1 MPNINQRRVID
12 PILSTVVQGYRHP
25 DHVGGLLFPRVPV
38 RTAGGQILEF
48 GQESFKLY
56 SSARAPGAATKRIQF
71 GYLGRPFALENH
83 ALEAPVPREHAR
95 DAAEVPGIDLGT
107 RAVNL
112 VMQSMSLSLE
122 SAQAVLA
129 TTAGNYDSAHKVTLS
144 GTAQWSDKSASNPI
158 GDISTARE
166 AVRSTVGL
174 YPNTLILSAAA
185 FAQLKDHPQLTDRIK
200 YTQSGVL
207 TPALIGAVLD
217 IPTVA
222 VGGAITFSDAG
233 VATSLWGK
241 HAVLAYVPPVPSTME
256 EPSYGYTYAM
266 EGHPLVEAPY
276 WEPQTKSWIY
286 GVAYERVPVLSGIT
300 SGYLITNAVA

>member
-12 PILSTVVQGYRHP
+12 PILSTVVQGYRQP
-25 DHVGGLLFPRVPV
+25 EHVGMALFPRVPV
-38 RTAGGQILEF
+38 PVAGGQVLEF
-48 GQESFKLY
+48 GKESFKLY
-56 SSARAPGAATKRIQF
+56 GTSRAPGSATKRVTF
-71 GYLGRPFALENH
+71 GYLGKPYALENH

-95 DAAEVPGIDLGT
+95 DASVVPGVDLGT

-112 VMQSMSLSLE
+112 VMSVMSLALE
-122 SAQAVLA
+122 KQQADLA
-129 TTAGNYDSAHKVTLS
+129 TNAALYDANHKVTLS
-144 GTAQWSDKSASNPI
+144 GTSQWSDKANSNPI

-174 YPNTLILSAAA
+174 YPNTLVLSAKA

-200 YTQSGVL
+200 YTQRGVL
-207 TPALIGAVLD
+207 TAELIAAILD
-217 IPTVA
+217 IPRVV
-222 VGGAITFSDAG
+222 VGGAISFDDTGA
-233 VATSLWGK
+233 ATDLWGK
-241 HAVLAYVPPVPSTME
+241 HAVLAYVPPNPSTME

-286 GVAYERVPVLSGIT
+286 GVGYERVPVLSGIT

>member
-38 RTAGGQILEF
+38 RTAGGQIIEF

-56 SSARAPGAATKRIQF
+56 STGRAPGSATKRVSF
-71 GYLGRPFALENH
+71 GYQGKPFALENH
-83 ALEAPVPREHAR
+83 ALESPVPREHAR

-112 VMQSMSLSLE
+112 VMQSISLALE
-122 SAQAVLA
+122 SQQATLA
-129 TTAGNYDSAHKVTLS
+129 TTAGNYDAAHKVTLS
-144 GTAQWSDKSASNPI
+144 GTAQWSDPASTPI
-158 GDISTARE
+158 SDISTARE
-166 AVRSTVGL
+166 AVRASVGL

-185 FAQLKDHPQLTDRIK
+185 FAKLKDHASIVDRIK
-200 YTQSGVL
+200 YTQAGIL
-207 TPALIGAVLD
+207 TTQLLAAILD
-217 IPTVA
+217 IPSVA
-222 VGGAITFSDAG
+222 VGGALTFSDAG
-233 VATSLWGK
+233 VASAVWGK
-241 HAVLAYVPPVPSTME
+241 HAVLAYVPPAPSTME

-286 GVAYERVPVLSGIT
+286 GVAYERMPVLSGIT